1 MENLYT
7 FPGTGQNGLRVVA
20 DMITVL
26 PFLFSVLLAMLTPLR
41 NIKIKSKGKDLYP
54 LLLRYY
60 HNLVK

>member
-1 MENLYT
+1 MENLST